1 MECRPHGAR
10 RVKCGTLMAHSPRP
24 LSAAQRRT
32 LEALA
37 VDGALI
43 TPHTSAIWPVKLGPH
58 VLTQVRWAT
67 IEILVRDG
75 HIAHA
80 DGGGAY
86 RITDAGRTA
95 LAEADST
102 KASET
107 A

>member
-1 MECRPHGAR
+1 MAQTHR
-10 RVKCGTLMAHSPRP
+10 R

-37 VDGALI
+37 VDGARI
-43 TPHTSAIWPVKLGPH
+43 VPHTSAIWPAKMGPH
-58 VLTQVRWAT
+58 ILAQVRWAT
-67 IEILVRDG
+67 IETLLRDG
-75 HIAHA
+75 LIAHA

-86 RITDAGRTA
+86 RITDVGRAA
-95 LAEADST
+95 LAEADGA

>member
-1 MECRPHGAR
+1 MSHTPR
-10 RVKCGTLMAHSPRP
+10 R

-37 VDGALI
+37 VDGARI
-43 TPHTSAIWPVKLGPH
+43 TPHTSAIWPVKLGPS

-67 IEILVRDG
+67 IEALVRDG

-80 DGGGAY
+80 DGAGAY
-86 RITDAGRTA
+86 RITDAGRAA
-95 LAEADST
+95 LVEADST

>member
-1 MECRPHGAR
+1 
-10 RVKCGTLMAHSPRP
+10 MAHTHRR

-37 VDGALI
+37 INGALI

-58 VLTQVRWAT
+58 ILTQVRWAT
-67 IEILVRDG
+67 IETLVRDG
-75 HIAHA
+75 YIVHA

-86 RITDAGRTA
+86 RITDVGRTT

>member
-1 MECRPHGAR
+1 MAQTHR
-10 RVKCGTLMAHSPRP
+10 R

-58 VLTQVRWAT
+58 VLTQARWET
-67 IEILVRDG
+67 IEALVRDG
-75 HIAHA
+75 YIAHA

-86 RITDAGRTA
+86 RITDAGRAA

-102 KASET
+102 KASE
-107 A
+107 